1 MKGKVI
7 SLTAA
12 CSAALALCAGAAMS
26 QTLPTDRFNP
36 PAEVFVLSEASVLV
50 PETRSV
56 RVKRPALP
64 AAQQSIRPVD
74 AYGKAGRF
82 TIRPIWT
89 IGVFR

>member
-7 SLTAA
+7 FLTAA

-26 QTLPTDRFNP
+26 QTLSTDQYNP

-50 PETRSV
+50 PETSAV
-56 RVKRPALP
+56 RVSRPASP
-64 AAQQSIRPVD
+64 VVRQSARAADV
-74 AYGKAGRF
+74 YGKSRRY